1 MQHAIAT
8 PNYARRILWLGV
20 GVVVIVVLYTAGW
33 FWLADRL
40 EREASAALE
49 ALGDRGIEA
58 RCENPVA
65 RGYPFRLGL
74 FCDSVTFDQPSEQV
88 SVSAGA
94 FRSTGQIYNP
104 SRLVAELDGPAQ
116 VSLPGAG
123 PVALDWAVLRA
134 STRLAHPL
142 PDRVSLQGSALK
154 VAPAGGETVVS
165 AETFEAHMRPNDA
178 DLDVAVRFAGLSV
191 APEVV
196 KGRTVP
202 PLSGEADVSVTDGVR
217 LLDEGAHGLRGK
229 SGRVR
234 DLTLT
239 VGDAGSLTVTGPISI
254 DDAGL
259 IDADLEVSLRD
270 PKALA
275 RALADAFPEV
285 RREIEQGS
293 AGLSFLGKNP
303 KLPLKIVKSS
313 ATLGFIPLGRIPPL
327 D

>member
-1 MQHAIAT
+1 MQQATAT
-8 PNYARRILWLGV
+8 PNYGRRILWLGV
-20 GVVVIVVLYTAGW
+20 GIVVAIVLYTIGW

-40 EREASAALE
+40 EREASAALD

-58 RCENPVA
+58 RCENPKA

-74 FCDSVTFDQPSEQV
+74 FCDSVQFDQPSEQV

-104 SRLVAELDGPAQ
+104 SKLVAELDGPAQ

-134 STRLAHPL
+134 STRLAQPL
-142 PDRVSLQGSALK
+142 PERVSLQGKALK
-154 VAPAGGETVVS
+154 VAPAGGDPVVS

-178 DLDVAVRFAGLSV
+178 DLDVAVRFAGLTV
-191 APEVV
+191 APEVL
-196 KGRTVP
+196 KGRKVP
-202 PLSGEADVSVTDGVR
+202 TLSGEADVSVTDGVQ
-217 LLDEGAHGLRGK
+217 LLDDGVHGLRGK
-229 SGRVR
+229 AGRVR
-234 DLTLT
+234 DMTLT
-239 VGDAGSLTVTGPISI
+239 IGEAGSLKVTGPISV
-254 DDAGL
+254 DDEGL
-259 IDADLEVSLRD
+259 IDADLEVSIRE

-275 RALADAFPEV
+275 RALAEAFPEV

>member
-1 MQHAIAT
+1 MQQAIAT
-8 PNYARRILWLGV
+8 PNYGRRILWLGV
-20 GVVVIVVLYTAGW
+20 GVVVVIVLYTMGW
-33 FWLADRL
+33 FWLAGRL
-40 EREASAALE
+40 EGEARAALDS
-49 ALGDRGIEA
+49 LGERGIEA
-58 RCENPVA
+58 RCENPKA

-74 FCDSVTFDQPSEQV
+74 YCDSVAFDQPSEQV

-123 PVALDWAVLRA
+123 PVALDWDVLRA

-142 PDRVSLQGSALK
+142 PERVSLQGSALK
-154 VAPAGGETVVS
+154 VAPVGGEQVIS
-165 AETFEAHMRPNDA
+165 AETFEAHMRPNEA
-178 DLDVAVRFAGLSV
+178 DLDVALSFAGLTL
-191 APEVV
+191 APKIV

-202 PLSGEADVSVTDGVR
+202 RLSGEADVSVTDGVR

-229 SGRVR
+229 SGTVR
-234 DLTLT
+234 NLTLT
-239 VGDAGSLTVTGPISI
+239 VGEAGSLSVSGPIAV
-254 DDAGL
+254 DEAGL
-259 IDADLEVSLRD
+259 IDADLEVSLHD

-275 RALADAFPEV
+275 KAMAEAFPEV

-293 AGLSFLGKNP
+293 AGLSFLGNNP
-303 KLPLKIVKSS
+303 KLPLKIVKGS

>member
-1 MQHAIAT
+1 MQQAIAT
-8 PNYARRILWLGV
+8 PNYGRRILWLGV
-20 GVVVIVVLYTAGW
+20 GVVVVIVLYTMGW
-33 FWLADRL
+33 FWLAGRL
-40 EREASAALE
+40 EGEARAALDS
-49 ALGDRGIEA
+49 LGERGIEA
-58 RCENPVA
+58 RCENPKA

-74 FCDSVTFDQPSEQV
+74 YCDSVAFDQPSEQV

-123 PVALDWAVLRA
+123 PVALDWDVLRA

-142 PDRVSLQGSALK
+142 PERVSLQGSALK
-154 VAPAGGETVVS
+154 VAPVGGEQVIS
-165 AETFEAHMRPNDA
+165 AETFEAHMRPNEA
-178 DLDVAVRFAGLSV
+178 DLDVALSFAGLTL
-191 APEVV
+191 APKIV

-202 PLSGEADVSVTDGVR
+202 PLSGEADVSVADGVR

-229 SGRVR
+229 SGTVR
-234 DLTLT
+234 NLTLT
-239 VGDAGSLTVTGPISI
+239 VGEAGSLSVSGPIAV

-275 RALADAFPEV
+275 KALAEAFPEV
-285 RREIEQGS
+285 RRQIEQGS
-293 AGLSFLGKNP
+293 AGLSFLGTQP
-303 KLPLKIVKSS
+303 KLPLKIVKGS

>member
-1 MQHAIAT
+1 MQQAIAT
-8 PNYARRILWLGV
+8 PNYGRRILWLGA
-20 GVVVIVVLYTAGW
+20 GIVAVLALYTVGW

-49 ALGDRGIEA
+49 SLGDRGIEA
-58 RCENPVA
+58 RCENPKA

-74 FCDSVTFDQPSEQV
+74 FCDSIAFDQPSEQV
-88 SVSAGA
+88 SLSAGA

-123 PVALDWAVLRA
+123 PVALDWASLRA

-142 PDRVSLQGSALK
+142 PERVSLQGSALK
-154 VAPAGGETVVS
+154 VSPAGGEQVAS
-165 AETFEAHMRPNDA
+165 AETFEAHMRPNEA
-178 DLDVAVRFAGLSV
+178 DLDVALSFAGLTL
-191 APEVV
+191 APKII

-229 SGRVR
+229 AGRVR

-239 VGDAGSLTVTGPISI
+239 VGDAGSLTVSGPISV

-259 IDADLEVSLRD
+259 IDADLEVSLHD
-270 PKALA
+270 PRALA
-275 RALADAFPEV
+275 RALAEAFPEV

-303 KLPLKIVKSS
+303 RLPLKIVKSS